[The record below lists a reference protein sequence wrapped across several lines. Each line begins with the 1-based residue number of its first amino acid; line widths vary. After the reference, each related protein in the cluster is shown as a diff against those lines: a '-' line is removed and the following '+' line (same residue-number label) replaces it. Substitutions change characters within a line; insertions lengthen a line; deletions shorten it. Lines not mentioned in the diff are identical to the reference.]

1 MPKLKLPGWNGL
13 ILAMMYEDS
22 QPASHWRTYL
32 DILPRSLNTPV
43 FWTETQLKQLTG
55 STIVDHIGARTIKSE
70 YNTYIAPLLKKTEL
84 YTVPASEIATVKA
97 KFFNFEQYKR
107 FGSLIMA
114 YSFTDDEDRVAMV
127 PMADMLNHRT
137 GFNNARL
144 YFNQEDES
152 AEGKPDA
159 EIPESVDAAKT
170 KSNKKAKTSEHD
182 FLHMRT
188 RRAIEPEEELYNTY
202 GTLPDGEL
210 LRKYGYVE
218 DLGKNRWNDVEISVA
233 HVIASCAKA
242 CGWDDAEVKKRKSF
256 IRDNALV
263 DPSGVMDFYLHQ
275 ESFGDFDPLE
285 ADDAVEGGLRPDL
298 IAIAKIFA
306 CAPGDWVGAASAILE
321 SKKKRE
327 EEMAAAGD
335 DDDEYESDDEGAEQ
349 GIHNNAEEKKEEHA
363 HGHDHG
369 HHQHGEAGHV
379 HTDACE
385 VKHEG
390 EGHEGEKKAEG
401 EEKEEAPQEPPRKS
415 GGDLIPIAD
424 PAKLVNI
431 VKSVFTSKMAEYG
444 ADFATQGKT
453 QLEALPKTGSTE
465 ATEDVLRTRAS
476 LILKLGEIQILES
489 LIADAES
496 LSK

>member
-43 FWTETQLKQLTG
+43 FWTDSQLKQLTG

-70 YNTYIAPLLKKTEL
+70 YNTYIAPLLKKTDL
-84 YTVPASEIATVKA
+84 YTVPATEIAAVKA
-97 KFFNFEQYKR
+97 KYFNFEQYKR

-152 AEGKPDA
+152 AEAKPEA
-159 EIPESVDAAKT
+159 EIPESVEAAKT
-170 KSNKKAKTSEHD
+170 KTNKKAKTSDND

-233 HVIASCAKA
+233 HVIASCANA
-242 CGWDDAEVKKRKSF
+242 CGWDEPEVKKRKSF

-306 CAPGDWVGAASAILE
+306 CTPEDWIGAASAILE
-321 SKKKRE
+321 SKKQRE
-327 EEMAAAGD
+327 AEMAAAG
-335 DDDEYESDDEGAEQ
+335 DDDEYESDDEGAEE
-349 GIHNNAEEKKEEHA
+349 GNKHNDAHGTDKHA
-363 HGHDHG
+363 HD

-379 HTDACE
+379 HTDACA
-385 VKHEG
+385 VKDDG
-390 EGHEGEKKAEG
+390 EHHDEAKKAEEG
-401 EEKEEAPQEPPRKS
+401 EHKEEEPQPQRKS
-415 GGDLIPIAD
+415 GGDLIPIND
-424 PAKLVNI
+424 PSKLTNI
-431 VKSVFTSKMAEYG
+431 VKSVFTTKMEQYG
-444 ADFATQGKT
+444 ADFATQGKS
-453 QLEALPKTGSTE
+453 QLEALPKTGTPE
-465 ATEDVLRTRAS
+465 ATEDVLRTRAA